1 MLCLKTLF
9 KAVLTTIENGGK
21 PVQLNAATTVG
32 YTKEQAEAIQR
43 LKTAKDNYE
52 RLGLTAGASK

>member
-1 MLCLKTLF
+1 MLT
-9 KAVLTTIENGGK
+9 AIENGGK
-21 PVQLNAATTVG
+21 AVQLNASTNVG

-52 RLGLTAGASK
+52 RLGLPAGASR